1 MAKKVEDIV
10 KDKLNVEKELKELA
24 RLDLNDLY
32 LKYNTSIDGLNP
44 VDVDDIAD
52 EYGKNVIVLGSK
64 NTKFRRFINS
74 VINPFNVI
82 LLIIA
87 LVTFIFDVV
96 IPLQSG
102 NRVDLLTFIIILV
115 LVFVSSLV
123 AFIQGEKSNDATEKL
138 TKMIS
143 NRADVIRN
151 AVHLEVLMEDVV
163 PGDIVKLTAGDMIPA
178 DVRFITTKD
187 TFVAQSALTGES
199 NPVEKFSSLDSSID
213 KNITDLENIGFM
225 GSNIV
230 SGVSLALVLN
240 IGNDTYFGS
249 MAEQLTGKPAKSSFE
264 VGVQS
269 VSSLL
274 IRMMLVMIPVVFLI
288 NGIVKQD
295 WLNALLFSISIAVGL
310 TPEMLPVIMTSTL
323 AKGAVT
329 MSKHKVIVKNLGSI
343 QTFGQMDIL
352 CTDKTG
358 TLTEDKIIL
367 EKYMNVHGQDD
378 YRVLRHAYLNSYFQT
393 GLKNMIDLAIIQRA
407 NTNKVSNI
415 SSRYIREDE
424 IPFDFSRRRMSVVLL
439 DDNNKRQLITKGA
452 VEEMLAISSY
462 VEINGQVVR
471 LTEETK
477 QIAIKTYEKHNNEGL
492 RMIAVAQKNE
502 VPDQHTFG
510 VEDES
515 DMVLIGFIGFL
526 DPPKESAKEAIQALS
541 DHGVKTIVLTG
552 DSEGVAIKVCSKV
565 GINTDNVLLGIDIEK
580 MSDEELSV
588 AIQSSNI
595 MAKLSPNQK
604 ERVVS
609 LFQRL
614 GHTVGF
620 MGDGIND
627 ALAIRQADVGISVDS
642 AVDIAKET
650 ADIILLEKD
659 LMVLEEGVIE
669 GRKTFGNVNKYIQM
683 AVSGNFGNMI
693 SVIIASIFLP
703 FLPMMPVQILVQNLL
718 SDFSQLGIPFD
729 KVDSSYIKEP
739 RKWNT
744 KSITRFMFWFG
755 PISSIFDVV
764 TFLVMFYLIGKG
776 FNLDP
781 SSSEYLKLMQTFHA
795 GWFIFGTLSQ
805 ILIVHVIRTKKLP
818 FIKSNASKPLIV
830 SSLVIGLLA
839 LVIAFTSIAVAIDM
853 QPLPLI
859 YLPMLIG
866 ILVGYMVLTQIIKV
880 IYIKKY
886 NEWL

>member
-1 MAKKVEDIV
+1 MK
-10 KDKLNVEKELKELA
+10 KDKMIIDTNKRNVENELRRYAKIP
-24 RLDLNDLY
+24 LDDVY
-32 LKYNTSIDGLNP
+32 LEYKTSINGLNP
-44 VDVDDIAD
+44 VDVDDLAT
-52 EYGKNVIVLGSK
+52 EYGKNVITLGRK
-64 NTKFRRFINS
+64 NTKFRRLIS
-74 VINPFNVI
+74 SIINPFNVI

-87 LVTFIFDVV
+87 VITFVFDV
-96 IPLQSG
+96 LLASKGQE
-102 NRVDLLTFIIILV
+102 DYLTFIIIIV

-123 AFIQGEKSNDATEKL
+123 AFIQAEKSNDATEKL

-151 AVHLEVLMEDVV
+151 GVHIEVLMEDVL

-199 NPVEKFSSLDSSID
+199 NPVEKFSELEDISN
-213 KNITDLENIGFM
+213 KNITDFENIGFM

-230 SGVSLALVLN
+230 SGVSLAIVLST
-240 IGNDTYFGS
+240 GNDTYFGS

-264 VGVQS
+264 QGVQS
-269 VSSLL
+269 ISSLL
-274 IRMMLVMIPVVFLI
+274 IRMMIVMIPVVLLI
-288 NGIVKQD
+288 NGIIKKD
-295 WLNALLFSISIAVGL
+295 WLEALMFSVSIAVGL

-367 EKYMNVHGQDD
+367 ERYMNVHGQDD

-393 GLKNMIDLAIIQRA
+393 GLKNMIDIAIINRA
-407 NTNKVSNI
+407 NIQGVDQIT
-415 SSRYIREDE
+415 SRYNREDE
-424 IPFDFSRRRMSVVLL
+424 IPFDFARRRMSVVLV
-439 DDNNKRQLITKGA
+439 DEKGKRQLITKGA
-452 VEEMLAISSY
+452 VEEMLEISSF
-462 VEINGQVVR
+462 VEIDGKVVP
-471 LTEETK
+471 LTEESK
-477 QIAIKTYEKHNNEGL
+477 AIALNTYQKHNNDGL

-502 VPDQHTFG
+502 VPDEHNFG

-526 DPPKESAKEAIQALS
+526 DPPKESSKAAIEALS
-541 DHGVKTIVLTG
+541 AHGVRTIVLTG
-552 DSEGVAIKVCSKV
+552 DSEGVAIKVCKKV
-565 GINTDNVLLGIDIEK
+565 GINTDNVLLGIDVEQ
-580 MSDEELSV
+580 MTDEELK
-588 AIQSSNI
+588 ARIQVTDL

-604 ERVVS
+604 ERVVK
-609 LFQRL
+609 LYQEL

-669 GRKTFGNVNKYIQM
+669 GRKTYGNVNKYIQM

-693 SVIIASIFLP
+693 SVVIASIFLP
-703 FLPMMPVQILVQNLL
+703 FLPMLPVQILVQNLL

-729 KVDSSYIKEP
+729 NVDKSYIEEP
-739 RKWNT
+739 RKWDT

-755 PISSIFDVV
+755 PISSIFDVA
-764 TFLVMFYLIGKG
+764 TFAVMYYVIGKG
-776 FNLDP
+776 MSAAELAPVF
-781 SSSEYLKLMQTFHA
+781 QA

-805 ILIVHVIRTKKLP
+805 ILIVHVIRTKEIP
-818 FIKSNASKPLIV
+818 FIKSNASKPLV
-830 SSLVIGLLA
+830 FSSLIIGA
-839 LVIAFTSIAVAIDM
+839 IACVVAFTGVAISIDM
-853 QPLPLI
+853 AKLPLLYI
-859 YLPMLIG
+859 PMLTA
-866 ILVGYMVLTQIIKV
+866 ILLGYMLLTQLVKV
-880 IYIKKY
+880 VYIKKY
-886 NEWL
+886 DQWL